1 VSRLIS
7 SLLRATAN
15 LRQNWAISSITTG
28 IIAISLFLV
37 GGYLMLAHN
46 LGNVVIEW
54 QTDVRITAYLRD
66 GFPISDINHLMD
78 EISGYPEIESVIYI
92 TKDQALEEFQ
102 AMLDK
107 ETNLLEGLEEHPL
120 PASLRLTPRLDYRN
134 MNGINSILARMGDE
148 PLIEEVNY
156 GQEWLQRL
164 EKVVKAF
171 HFVAVGFGIILCL
184 AAVFIISNTIKLT
197 VLARRDELEIMR
209 LVGATEAFI
218 RTPFLIEGL
227 IQGFAGSA
235 ISLAMLTIL
244 YRVLIVRMD
253 SAIFKILGVGAVN
266 FIPPGSVIA
275 ILLGGM
281 VLGGLGS
288 LASVGRFSRK

>member
-1 VSRLIS
+1 MSRLIS

-15 LRQNWAISSITTG
+15 LRQSWATSSITTG

-46 LGNVVIEW
+46 LGSVVVGLKS
-54 QTDVRITAYLRD
+54 DVRITAYLRD

-78 EISGYPEIESVIYI
+78 EISGYQEVESVIYV
-92 TKDQALEEFQ
+92 TKDQAFEEFR
-102 AMLDK
+102 AMLD
-107 ETNLLEGLEEHPL
+107 EEDSLLEGLDKHPL
-120 PASLRLTPRLDYRN
+120 PASLRLTPGKGYRN
-134 MNGINSILARMGDE
+134 MDGIHAILASMGDN
-148 PLIEEVNY
+148 PLIDEVTY
-156 GQEWLQRL
+156 GQEWLQSL
-164 EKVVKAF
+164 ERIIKAF
-171 HFVAVGFGIILCL
+171 HIGAVSFGIILCL

-227 IQGFAGSA
+227 LQGLAGSA
-235 ISLAMLTIL
+235 ISLALLTIL
-244 YRVLIVRMD
+244 YKVLTGQMD
-253 SAIFKILGVGAVN
+253 SAIFKILGTGTVH
-266 FIPPGSVIA
+266 FIPFGSVMA
-275 ILLGGM
+275 ILIGGM